1 MEAQFE
7 QVQPSPESSW
17 LLFARRC
24 DRFTFTWHHHP
35 EFELTLIT
43 ESVGIQ
49 YVGDSIQP
57 YRQGDLVLIGPNLP
71 HTFASAPD
79 EPYAEAVV
87 AQFRPD
93 FLGTGFFDLPEWTP
107 IADLL
112 ARAGRGL
119 LFRAQDL
126 GTEPPAAFRALVGRP
141 AAGRTLGLLDL
152 LLALTGAPAEPLAG
166 SGHAAVPQASTRT
179 RIDAVCRFLQS
190 AYVRPVQ
197 LREVAA
203 IAHLS
208 PTAFSRFFHRT
219 MGRTLT
225 AYLNEVR
232 LDACCRLLAGTDL
245 PITEVAVRCG
255 YQNLSYFNRCFLR
268 AKRMR
273 PREYRGALRPDLAAA
288 G

>member
-1 MEAQFE
+1 MEAQLE
-7 QVQPSPESSW
+7 QIRPSPEASW

-24 DRFTFTWHHHP
+24 DRFTFTWHYHP

-57 YRQGDLVLIGPNLP
+57 YRPGDLVLIGPNLP

-107 IADLL
+107 IAELL
-112 ARAGRGL
+112 AMAGRGL
-119 LFRAQDL
+119 HFRAAEL
-126 GTEPPAAFRALVGRP
+126 GEERPSAFRALVDRP

-152 LLALTGAPAEPLAG
+152 LLGLADVPAEPLAG
-166 SGHAAVPQASTRT
+166 SGYTALPHASTRT

-190 AYVRPVQ
+190 AYTRPVE

-203 IAHLS
+203 VAHLS

-245 PITEVAVRCG
+245 PITEVAVRGG

-268 AKRMR
+268 AKGMR
-273 PREYRGALRPDLAAA
+273 PREYRARFRSGLAAA
-288 G
+288 S